1 MTRNRITIAILA
13 IGGQGGGVLA
23 DWIIQLAEQNGYIAQ
38 GTSVPGVAQRTGS
51 TIYYIEL
58 FPEAAA
64 AGAPVLALT
73 PVPGDVDIV
82 IASELMEAGRAIL
95 RGFVTK
101 DRSALIAST
110 HRIYAIAEK
119 SALGDGLSDSDR
131 VIEAAQERARRF
143 IGFDMEEATARSR
156 SVISSVL
163 LGALAGSKELPFARD
178 SFEASIR
185 ASGIAVEANLKGF
198 AAGYEAAQK
207 PFAASLPAVA
217 AAPVPTTT
225 TGRALQARIATEL
238 PESARAVAAEGV
250 KRLLDYQDARYAA
263 LYLDRLATLRSV
275 DSAERGWVLTRE
287 GARYLALWMSYE
299 DTIRVADLKI
309 RSTRFA
315 RVRDEVQAAPA
326 QLMHVTEYMHPR
338 LEEVCE
344 TLPAGLGRWILDNR
358 TAASLL
364 TPFLR
369 KGRHVTTTRLHW
381 FLALRMVAG
390 MRRWRRSTLRFQLEQ
405 ARIESWL
412 QLVRDAAQSDPAA
425 AAELVE
431 CQRLV
436 KGYGDTHARGLASY
450 KIVTDA
456 FARLRGRS
464 DAAAILRQLREAAL
478 KDEHGK
484 ALAAALADLQRAA

>member
-1 MTRNRITIAILA
+1 
-13 IGGQGGGVLA
+13 
-23 DWIIQLAEQNGYIAQ
+23 
-38 GTSVPGVAQRTGS
+38 
-51 TIYYIEL
+51 
-58 FPEAAA
+58 
-64 AGAPVLALT
+64 
-73 PVPGDVDIV
+73 
-82 IASELMEAGRAIL
+82 
-95 RGFVTK
+95 
-101 DRSALIAST
+101 
-110 HRIYAIAEK
+110 
-119 SALGDGLSDSDR
+119 
-131 VIEAAQERARRF
+131 
-143 IGFDMEEATARSR
+143 
-156 SVISSVL
+156 
-163 LGALAGSKELPFARD
+163 
-178 SFEASIR
+178 
-185 ASGIAVEANLKGF
+185 
-198 AAGYEAAQK
+198 
-207 PFAASLPAVA
+207 
-217 AAPVPTTT
+217 
-225 TGRALQARIATEL
+225 
-238 PESARAVAAEGV
+238 
-250 KRLLDYQDARYAA
+250 
-263 LYLDRLATLRSV
+263 
-275 DSAERGWVLTRE
+275 
-287 GARYLALWMSYE
+287 MSYE

-412 QLVRDAAQSDPAA
+412 QLVRDAVQSDPAA

-456 FARLRGRS
+456 FARLHGRS

-478 KDEHGK
+478 KDEHGN